1 MNLQPARRGIVV
13 FVLAMAFFAAL
24 DTTVKYVSAF
34 LPLVTTLWIRYL
46 VQTLITAGLM
56 MPSRGRATWEI
67 NRLGLV
73 MLRGFMLAI
82 SGGLAFVSLS
92 LMPVAEYSAII
103 MLTPMLLTLVSAILL
118 KERVSRTNWLLLAGA
133 LAGALLVIQP
143 GSAGF
148 GWVVLLPL
156 ILIVLNVAYQLLT
169 RHLTSHMDPGSM
181 HLYSGLFSML
191 LVSLAL
197 PFGWQ
202 TPEGWNA
209 WGLLLLLSLF
219 SAVGHYLMIV
229 AYSLAGPATLSPF
242 IYLQLVFA
250 TLAGWL
256 VFEHTPNPL
265 AWLGMALIALCGIIS
280 ARLPQ
285 PASEVPPATATGR
298 H

>member
-1 MNLQPARRGIVV
+1 
-13 FVLAMAFFAAL
+13 MAFFAAL
-24 DTTVKYVSAF
+24 DTTVKYVSVF

-56 MPSRGRATWEI
+56 MPSRGRATWRI

-103 MLTPMLLTLVSAILL
+103 MLTPMLLTLVSAVAL
-118 KERVSRTNWLLLAGA
+118 KERVSRANWLLLAGA
-133 LAGALLVIQP
+133 LFGALLVIQP
-143 GSAGF
+143 GGAGF

-169 RHLTSHMDPGSM
+169 RHLTAHMDPGSM
-181 HLYSGLFSML
+181 HLFSGLFSML
-191 LVSLAL
+191 LVTLAL

-202 TPEGWNA
+202 APEGWNA
-209 WGLLLLLSLF
+209 WALVLLLSLF
-219 SAVGHYLMIV
+219 SAAGHYLMIV
-229 AYSLAGPATLSPF
+229 AYSLAGPTTLSPF

-265 AWLGMALIALCGIIS
+265 AWLGMVLIAVCGIIS
-280 ARLPQ
+280 ARLPAGA
-285 PASEVPPATATGR
+285 ASAPIAAGPDKD
-298 H
+298 